1 MKEKLVERLA
11 NEKTV
16 VEVSV
21 AEKTINKKFEVDL
34 LIVK

>member
-16 VEVSV
+16 AESSV

>member
-16 VEVSV
+16 VEASV